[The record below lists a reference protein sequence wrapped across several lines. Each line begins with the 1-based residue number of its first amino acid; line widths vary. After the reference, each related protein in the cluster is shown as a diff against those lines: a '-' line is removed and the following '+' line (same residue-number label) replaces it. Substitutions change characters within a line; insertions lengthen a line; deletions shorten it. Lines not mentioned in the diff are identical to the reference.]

1 LGDLKILKSMNNR
14 FNQLLLYLEKKMI
27 SSQNMV
33 AIKSDASY
41 RKYYRLEN
49 NILVMDASSEKGES
63 VSKFSEVARILH
75 SFDLSAPKILDVNK
89 EEGFILLE
97 DFGDKVFSK
106 YMNRENKKDLYKKA
120 IDVLVDIKFKSH
132 QNRSSLSKLEI
143 YNFEELHKESI
154 LFIEWFIEQKI
165 GMQISNKK
173 RAEFYQIL
181 QEAFLNIKSQND
193 TLVLRDYH
201 VDNLILKDH
210 KESLRQV
217 GLIDFQDALLGS
229 SFYDLASLL
238 EDVRMPLNQ
247 DEKEELIKYYISM
260 TNEKYEKVRE
270 EINFFSL
277 QRNLKI
283 LGIFNRLS
291 IRDGKAQYLEYLPA
305 TFKFIKSNLKS
316 SLFIDMKKW
325 IEELQIRELQL

>member
-1 LGDLKILKSMNNR
+1 MNNR

-33 AIKSDASY
+33 AIKSDASF

>member
-1 LGDLKILKSMNNR
+1 MDNR
-14 FNQLLLYLEKKMI
+14 FNQLLLYLEKQKI
-27 SSQNMV
+27 STKNLV
-33 AIKSDASY
+33 AIKSDASF

-49 NILVMDASSEKGES
+49 NILAMDAAPEKGES
-63 VSKFSEVARILH
+63 VSKFSEIARILH
-75 SFDLSAPKILDVNK
+75 SFNLSAPKIIDVNNK
-89 EEGFILLE
+89 EGFILLE
-97 DFGDKVFSK
+97 DFGDKIFST
-106 YMNRENKKDLYKKA
+106 YMNKENKMNLYKKA
-120 IDVLVDIKFKSH
+120 IDVLIDIKIKSN
-132 QNRSSLSKLEI
+132 QNKSSLSKLTT
-143 YNFEELHKESI
+143 YNFEELYRESN
-154 LFIEWFIEQKI
+154 LFIEWFIEQKLR
-165 GMQISNKK
+165 MQISNKK
-173 RAEFYQIL
+173 REEFYQIL
-181 QEAFLNIKSQND
+181 QQAFLNIKSQND

-210 KESLRQV
+210 KEPLKQV

>member
-1 LGDLKILKSMNNR
+1 MDNR
-14 FNQLLLYLEKKMI
+14 FNKLLLYLEKQKI
-27 SSQNMV
+27 STKNLV
-33 AIKSDASY
+33 AIKSDASF

-49 NILVMDASSEKGES
+49 NILAMDAAPEKGES
-63 VSKFSEVARILH
+63 VSKFSEIARILH
-75 SFDLSAPKILDVNK
+75 SFSLSAPKIIDINNK
-89 EEGFILLE
+89 EGFILLE

>member
-1 LGDLKILKSMNNR
+1 MDNR
-14 FNQLLLYLEKKMI
+14 FNQLLLYLEKQKI
-27 SSQNMV
+27 STKNLV
-33 AIKSDASY
+33 AIKSDASF

-49 NILVMDASSEKGES
+49 NILAMDAAPEKGES
-63 VSKFSEVARILH
+63 VSKFSEIAEILH
-75 SFDLSAPKILDVNK
+75 SFNLSAPKIIDVNNK
-89 EEGFILLE
+89 EGFILLE

-106 YMNRENKKDLYKKA
+106 YMNKENKKNLYKKA
-120 IDVLVDIKFKSH
+120 IDVLIDIKIKSH
-132 QNRSSLSKLEI
+132 QNKSSLSKLST
-143 YNFEELHKESI
+143 YNFEELYRESI
-154 LFIEWFIEQKI
+154 LFIEWFIEQKL

-173 RAEFYQIL
+173 RDEFYQIL
-181 QEAFLNIKSQND
+181 QQAFLNIKSQND

-210 KESLRQV
+210 KEPLKQV

-238 EDVRMPLNQ
+238 EDVRMPLNEN
-247 DEKEELIKYYISM
+247 EKEELIKYYINM
-260 TNEKYEKVRE
+260 TNENYEMVLK

-291 IRDGKAQYLEYLPA
+291 IRDGKERYLEYLPA
-305 TFKFIKSNLKS
+305 TFNFIKSNLKS
-316 SLFIDMKKW
+316 SLFFDMKKW
-325 IEELQIRELQL
+325 IEELQIKELQL